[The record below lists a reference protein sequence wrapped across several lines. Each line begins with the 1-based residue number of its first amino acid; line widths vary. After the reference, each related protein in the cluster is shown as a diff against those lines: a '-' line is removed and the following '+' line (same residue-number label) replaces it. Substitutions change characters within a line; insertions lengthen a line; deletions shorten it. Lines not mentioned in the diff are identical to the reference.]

1 MAKKNFAAVIAAI
14 TILAILLT
22 VFAGCNKEK
31 TPEEEF
37 SLAKEEVSFIDT
49 QNFCTFEEFIK
60 NVVLEE
66 EAGINVEDLFFKI
79 GNDGIKVHVLSED
92 KIYTVYTV
100 ESSQTWGIARA
111 ITSENNF
118 IYLASHD
125 DEGNEIYLQSSFD
138 DAIWNAHYDVEGDHI
153 IFEP

>member
-37 SLAKEEVSFIDT
+37 SLAKEEVNVVQT
-49 QNFCTFEEFIK
+49 KNFYCFKEFFK
-60 NVVLEE
+60 NVVLKEE
-66 EAGINVEDLFFKI
+66 RINVEDLFIKI

-100 ESSQTWGIARA
+100 ESSQTWEIARA

-125 DEGNEIYLQSSFD
+125 NEGNEIYLQNSFD